1 MKPFFIAAIL
11 VFLFVFEVFSS
22 TLSVEDFVA
31 EATLF
36 DVALSPNGKYL
47 AEIIQQGK
55 VRHVRVKDISLPDW
69 STIGNIGDNIL
80 RANGLVWVNDNR
92 LLVSLVVPGKT
103 KEARENLEEEEEE
116 EEDEDFDI
124 YEHGYITKLIVMDK
138 DGKNAHKLF
147 EGKRYVGSISLRN
160 VQHYLPNDPEHILLR
175 YNRTGRQVLY
185 KYNVINGE
193 HEIVAR
199 GTKYTYGFVNG
210 EDGALK
216 FRIDYF
222 YWLKKIYI
230 YS

>member
-1 MKPFFIAAIL
+1 MVKTCFYHVFRQGNDRMIDFILPKNSKKLSKKNVVAGSKTKFKKQLMKPFFIAAIL

-103 KEARENLEEEEEE
+103 KEARENLEEEE
-116 EEDEDFDI
+116 DEDFDI
-124 YEHGYITKLIVMDK
+124 YQHGYITKLIVIK
-138 DGKNAHKLF
+138 
-147 EGKRYVGSISLRN
+147 
-160 VQHYLPNDPEHILLR
+160 Q
-175 YNRTGRQVLY
+175 
-185 KYNVINGE
+185 
-193 HEIVAR
+193 
-199 GTKYTYGFVNG
+199 
-210 EDGALK
+210 
-216 FRIDYF
+216 
-222 YWLKKIYI
+222 LKKTPTFKK
-230 YS
+230 